1 MESRPEGELRAVAA
15 KFQIEGEFVEAEP
28 WGNGHINETYESVFR
43 TAEGRRRFI
52 HQRINESIFKDVAGL
67 MDNIER
73 VTKHLGA
80 KVAAAGGDPE
90 RNALALVSTLDGRSW
105 CRDDGGGPWRTYVFV
120 EDAKS
125 YDTVEDLKHV
135 ENASRAF
142 GQFQEQMADIPGPR
156 LTETIPNFH
165 HSRKR
170 FENFQGSLERDETG
184 RAASVKEETDFVLSR
199 EGDCSKLV
207 DLLGVGELP
216 ERVTHNDTKLN
227 NVMLDPDTGDA
238 VCVIDLDTCMPGL
251 TAYDFGDSVRIGAST
266 AAEDEQDLSKVSMSL
281 DMFERIARG
290 YLDSAG
296 QFLTPKE
303 VEVLAF
309 SARLLTLECGMR
321 FLADHLDGDIYF
333 RIHRENHNLDRAR
346 TQFKMVAD
354 MEQMSEQMEEIVR
367 RYT

>member
-1 MESRPEGELRAVAA
+1 MENRPEGELRAVTA

-28 WGNGHINETYESVFR
+28 WGNGHINETYESVFQ

-73 VTKHLGA
+73 VTRHLGA
-80 KVAAAGGDPE
+80 KIAAAGRDPE
-90 RNALALVSTLDGRSW
+90 RNALSLIPTLEGKSW
-105 CRDDGGGPWRTYVFV
+105 CRDDEGGPWRTYVFI

-125 YDTVEDLKHV
+125 YDTVEDLRHI

-142 GQFQEQMADIPGPR
+142 GEFQEQMADIPGPR
-156 LTETIPNFH
+156 LVETITNFH
-165 HSRKR
+165 HTRKR
-170 FENFQGSLERDETG
+170 FENFQGSLARDRAG
-184 RAASVKEETDFVLSR
+184 RAAGVKQEIDFVRSR

-207 DLLGVGELP
+207 DLLAAGELP

-227 NVMLDPDTGDA
+227 NVMLEPNTGDA

-266 AAEDEQDLSKVSMSL
+266 AAEDEQDLSKVSMGL

-290 YLDSAG
+290 YLGSAR

-321 FLADHLDGDIYF
+321 FLADHLDGDTYF
-333 RIHRENHNLDRAR
+333 RIHREGHNLDRAR

-354 MEQMSEQMEEIVR
+354 MEGMTEQMEAIVR
-367 RYT
+367 RYA